1 MDLLTSFRL
10 FLKVSI
16 LCCISVSV
24 SAADKLSLADRHNLV
39 SRIHD
44 NGSVRVIIEL
54 RGNKQTND
62 IESFPVKSGKRNL
75 NPSLQN
81 LQDRIKTKLSSTNA
95 QLKLEFNYIPFLV
108 YVIDEN
114 TLTLLESLDELVSIQ
129 VDNLR
134 KPFLSESI
142 PLIGADNAWS
152 QGYSGAGTTIA
163 IIDSGIDK
171 THDFI
176 ANKVVSEACYS
187 TTTSITTSLCPS
199 GNDVDELVGSGIN
212 CNIDGCYHGTHVAG
226 IATGV
231 GVNFSGIAKDADII
245 SIQVFSTVYSEEFCG
260 NTNPCLGA
268 FDSNVIQG
276 LERVYE
282 LINDYNIPAVNLS
295 LGGPGFST
303 QVECDANNGGYLS
316 AITNLTDAGVAVVIS
331 SGNDSKGNQISV
343 PACVT
348 GAISVGASNNNDE
361 IASFSNLAP
370 FLSYLAPGVAIN
382 SSVLNDNYAQLS
394 GTSMAAPHVAG
405 AIAVLAAHENLPSL
419 NEILSVLTNSAK
431 GITKGAT
438 TYPRI
443 QLDDALDL
451 LSDNNNPTDTIT
463 MDLIISGDNGEEV
476 YVNGSYLG
484 NSNSWNT
491 ASSYTVEL
499 NDGDNVIAVK
509 GIDVDGVAALIAELQ
524 VDGETFYSDSS
535 WKVSTVYQ
543 PGWEAPDFDD
553 SSWTNATKYGSYGVS
568 PWRSRV
574 SGFTSGSPAKWI
586 WSADND
592 GDNTVYFRYTVS
604 VESNSPLDPVSID
617 TLALADGEVNQ
628 PYTATLIGSGGI
640 ESYLWSVTTGT
651 LPDGLALN
659 SDTGAITGTP
669 TTEGD
674 SNFTIT
680 FEDSAIDSITADF
693 NINIAPQEVIDVP
706 LSIDT
711 PSLADGEVNQP
722 YTATLIGSGGSESYL
737 WSVTTGTL
745 PDGLA
750 LNIDTGAITGTPT
763 TEGDSNFTITL
774 EDSASDSIT
783 ADFNINIAPQEV
795 IDVPLSIDT
804 PSLADGEVNQLYSA
818 TLVGSGGTESYLWSV
833 TTGTLPDGLALNSD
847 TGAIT
852 GTPTTEGDSNFT
864 ITFEDSASDSITA
877 DFTINIAAER
887 DAKPITMDLIIS
899 GDNGEEVYVNGSYL
913 GNSNSWNTA
922 SSYTVELNDGDN
934 VIAVKGIDVDGVA
947 ALIAELQVD
956 GETFYSDSSWKVS
969 TVYQPGWE
977 APDFDD
983 SSWTNATKYG
993 SYGVSPWRSRVS
1005 GFTSGSPAKWIWSAD
1020 NDGDNTV
1027 YFRYTVSVESNSP
1040 LDPVSIDTLAL
1051 ADGEVNQ
1058 LYSATLVGSG
1068 GTDSY
1073 LWSVTTGTLP
1083 DGLALNS
1090 DTGAITGT
1098 PTTEGD
1104 SNFTITLE
1112 DSAIDSITADFTI
1125 NIAAERD
1132 AKPITM
1138 DLIISGDNGEEV
1150 YVNGSYLGNSNSWNT
1165 ASSYTVELND
1175 GDNVIAV
1182 KGIDV
1187 DGVAALIAELQVD
1200 GETFYS
1206 DSSWKVSTVYQPGW
1220 EAPDFD
1226 DSSWTNAT
1234 EYGSYGVSPWR
1245 SGVSGL
1251 TNGSPAKWIW
1261 SADNDGDN
1269 TVYFRYTL
1277 IDE

>member
-1 MDLLTSFRL
+1 MDLLTFFRL
-10 FLKVSI
+10 FLRIAI

-24 SAADKLSLADRHNLV
+24 SAADKLSLADRQNLV

-54 RGNKQTND
+54 RGNKQTKE
-62 IESFPVKSGKRNL
+62 IESLPVKSRNRNL
-75 NPSLQN
+75 NPSLKN
-81 LQDRIKTKLSSTNA
+81 LQDRIKKKLSSTNA
-95 QLKLEFNYIPFLV
+95 QLELEFNYIPFLV
-108 YVIDEN
+108 YIIDEN
-114 TLTLLESLDELVSIQ
+114 TLTQLESLDELVSIQ
-129 VDNLR
+129 VDSLR

-142 PLIGADNAWS
+142 PLIGADNSWS

-171 THDFI
+171 AHDFI

-260 NTNPCLGA
+260 NANPCLGA

-438 TYPRI
+438 AYPRI

-451 LSDNNNPTDTIT
+451 LSDNNNPTDTII
-463 MDLIISGDNGEEV
+463 MELIISGDNGEEV

-484 NSNSWNT
+484 NSNSWIT
-491 ASSYTVEL
+491 ASSYTVML

-509 GIDVDGVAALIAELQ
+509 GIDVNGIAALIAELQ
-524 VDGETFYSDSS
+524 VDGETFYSDSN

-543 PGWEAPDFDD
+543 LGWEDPDFDD
-553 SSWTNATKYGSYGVS
+553 SSWTNATEHGSYGVS

-586 WSADND
+586 WSADNE

-628 PYTATLIGSGGI
+628 PYTTTLIGSGGT
-640 ESYLWSVTTGT
+640 ESYLWS
-651 LPDGLALN
+651 
-659 SDTGAITGTP
+659 I
-669 TTEGD
+669 
-674 SNFTIT
+674 
-680 FEDSAIDSITADF
+680 
-693 NINIAPQEVIDVP
+693 
-706 LSIDT
+706 
-711 PSLADGEVNQP
+711 
-722 YTATLIGSGGSESYL
+722 
-737 WSVTTGTL
+737 TTGTL

-750 LNIDTGAITGTPT
+750 LNISTGAITGTPT

-774 EDSASDSIT
+774 EDSASD
-783 ADFNINIAPQEV
+783 
-795 IDVPLSIDT
+795 L
-804 PSLADGEVNQLYSA
+804 
-818 TLVGSGGTESYLWSV
+818 
-833 TTGTLPDGLALNSD
+833 
-847 TGAIT
+847 
-852 GTPTTEGDSNFT
+852 
-864 ITFEDSASDSITA
+864 ITA
-877 DFTINIAAER
+877 DFTINTAAER
-887 DAKPITMDLIIS
+887 DAEPIIMELIIS

-913 GNSNSWNTA
+913 GNSNSWITA
-922 SSYTVELNDGDN
+922 SSYTVMLNDGDN
-934 VIAVKGIDVDGVA
+934 VIAVKGIDVNGIA

-956 GETFYSDSSWKVS
+956 GETFYSDSNWKVS
-969 TVYQPGWE
+969 TVYQLGWE
-977 APDFDD
+977 DPDFDD
-983 SSWTNATKYG
+983 SSWTNATEHG

-1020 NDGDNTV
+1020 N
-1027 YFRYTVSVESNSP
+1027 E
-1040 LDPVSIDTLAL
+1040 
-1051 ADGEVNQ
+1051 
-1058 LYSATLVGSG
+1058 
-1068 GTDSY
+1068 
-1073 LWSVTTGTLP
+1073 
-1083 DGLALNS
+1083 
-1090 DTGAITGT
+1090 
-1098 PTTEGD
+1098 
-1104 SNFTITLE
+1104 
-1112 DSAIDSITADFTI
+1112 
-1125 NIAAERD
+1125 
-1132 AKPITM
+1132 
-1138 DLIISGDNGEEV
+1138 
-1150 YVNGSYLGNSNSWNT
+1150 
-1165 ASSYTVELND
+1165 
-1175 GDNVIAV
+1175 
-1182 KGIDV
+1182 
-1187 DGVAALIAELQVD
+1187 
-1200 GETFYS
+1200 
-1206 DSSWKVSTVYQPGW
+1206 
-1220 EAPDFD
+1220 
-1226 DSSWTNAT
+1226 
-1234 EYGSYGVSPWR
+1234 
-1245 SGVSGL
+1245 
-1251 TNGSPAKWIW
+1251 
-1261 SADNDGDN
+1261 GDN

-1277 IDE
+1277 INE